1 MAYETLILSREER
14 FAVVTLN
21 RPPANAISETL
32 MRELNAAL
40 SELEADDGVRA
51 VIITGAGDKIFCAG
65 ADLGSAFQGAD
76 VGAFIRFG
84 NDVVRRIERFPK
96 PVVAAINGHALGGG
110 CEIAMGC
117 HIRILKETARMGQT
131 ESNLG
136 ITPGFGGTQRYPRL
150 IGRGLAQEHLIL
162 GTQIPAAECYRTG
175 LVNRLS
181 KEGETLNDAKALA
194 RELAKRPSPPGSS
207 SRRWT
212 RASTRRSSRPSRSKS
227 GRSFRPSRPKTRPR
241 VSRPSSRSVPP
252 TSRADRVD
260 LGIKGKT
267 ALVTGGA
274 RSLGKQDCLALAAE
288 GCKVI
293 VEGGT
298 ARGYA
303 ADITERAVLGDVLRR
318 AESEVGPVDI
328 CVNNAGWI
336 YTMGQLK
343 DTADEDWDLNLRINL
358 TGTYNVT
365 KLVFPGMRER
375 RWGRVICMA
384 SIAGLM
390 GGFGQSAYS
399 TSKMGVIGFAKSVAL
414 EGARYNVTSNV
425 IAPGIVGPNANLSPL
440 YDRMVKRVAM
450 QREGQPE
457 DIASAVAF
465 LCSERARYITGAVL
479 TVTGG
484 MDLFTF

>member
-1 MAYETLILSREER
+1 M
-14 FAVVTLN
+14 
-21 RPPANAISETL
+21 
-32 MRELNAAL
+32 
-40 SELEADDGVRA
+40 
-51 VIITGAGDKIFCAG
+51 
-65 ADLGSAFQGAD
+65 DL
-76 VGAFIRFG
+76 
-84 NDVVRRIERFPK
+84 RI
-96 PVVAAINGHALGGG
+96 A
-110 CEIAMGC
+110 
-117 HIRILKETARMGQT
+117 
-131 ESNLG
+131 
-136 ITPGFGGTQRYPRL
+136 
-150 IGRGLAQEHLIL
+150 
-162 GTQIPAAECYRTG
+162 
-175 LVNRLS
+175 
-181 KEGETLNDAKALA
+181 
-194 RELAKRPSPPGSS
+194 
-207 SRRWT
+207 
-212 RASTRRSSRPSRSKS
+212 
-227 GRSFRPSRPKTRPR
+227 
-241 VSRPSSRSVPP
+241 
-252 TSRADRVD
+252 
-260 LGIKGKT
+260 GKT

-274 RSLGKQDCLALAAE
+274 RSLGKQDALTLASEGCRVIVLDLNAEGAAE
-288 GCKVI
+288 TAKEI
-293 VEGGT
+293 VDGGGT

-303 ADITERAVLGDVLRR
+303 ADITDRAVLADVLGR
-318 AESEVGPVDI
+318 AEREVGPVDI

-343 DTADEDWDLNLRINL
+343 DTADDDWDLNLRINL

-390 GGFGQSAYS
+390 GGFGQTAYS
-399 TSKMGVIGFAKSVAL
+399 TSKMGVVGFAKSVAL

-425 IAPGIVGPNANLSPL
+425 IAPGIVGPNANMSPL